1 MVLYT
6 VGVVKVFL
14 CALTHTICAGKNVHK
29 VLKACVHAG
38 NQHMKRVSTGT
49 MNLVVG
55 EATMWKAPP
64 SQRGGGPKPKIYY
77 ATQAAIRPPT
87 FIFFCNDGRLI
98 GDDYRRYLERSLRG
112 SIDLEGTPVRLFFR
126 GKAGDADRT
135 RVAA

>member
-1 MVLYT
+1 M
-6 VGVVKVFL
+6 
-14 CALTHTICAGKNVHK
+14 HK

-38 NQHMKRVSTGT
+38 AQHMKRVSTGT

-55 EATMWKAPP
+55 DATMWKAPP
-64 SQRGGGPKPKIYY
+64 SQRGGGLKPRIYY

-126 GKAGDADRT
+126 GKAGSAGQKS
-135 RVAA
+135 VAA